1 MKKLLVLLAVTFAGN
16 AWAQAGE
23 FWFDA
28 GESVLS
34 NSGIGTDQAV
44 GGTSKDVELTNGF
57 RFGFRFC
64 FNQGDHFGHEVQYA
78 YSRTHVKFNDH
89 GGAQQGMA
97 IHQGGYNFLGYLTK
111 EGSKIRPF
119 GTAGVQF
126 SNFVPPG
133 SSATYGGGENKFGFN
148 YGAGVKVKVGP
159 KFGVR
164 FDVRQYVSG
173 KPSFGLALTSGLL
186 RQTEVSAGFGLVF

>member
-1 MKKLLVLLAVTFAGN
+1 MRKLLVLLAVGFAGN
-16 AWAQAGE
+16 ALAQSGE

-34 NSGIGTDQAV
+34 NSGIGTDQTV
-44 GGTSKDVELTNGF
+44 GGKSNDVQLTNGF
-57 RFGFRFC
+57 RFAFRFC

-78 YSRTHVKFNDH
+78 YSRTHLQYNDQ
-89 GGAQQGMA
+89 GGANQGMA

-133 SSATYGGGENKFGFN
+133 SSATSGGGDNKFGFN
-148 YGAGVKVKVGP
+148 YGAGVKARVGS

-164 FDVRQYVSG
+164 FDVRQYASG
-173 KPSFGLALTSGLL
+173 KPFGLAMKSGML
-186 RQTEVSAGFGLVF
+186 RQTEVSAGFGLMF

>member
-1 MKKLLVLLAVTFAGN
+1 MTKLLVLFVVMFAGN

-28 GESVLS
+28 GESLLS
-34 NSGIGTDQAV
+34 NNGVGTDQAL
-44 GGTSKDVELTNGF
+44 GGKSNDVELTNGF

-64 FNQGDHFGHEVQYA
+64 FNQGNFWGHEVQYA
-78 YSRTHVKFNDH
+78 YSRAHLKFNDQ
-89 GGAQQGMA
+89 GGAEQGMA
-97 IHQGGYNFLGYLTK
+97 IHQGGYNFLAYLTK

-133 SSATYGGGENKFGFN
+133 SSATSGGGDNKFGVN
-148 YGAGVKVKVGP
+148 YGAGIKARVGD

-164 FDVRQYVSG
+164 FDVRQYASG
-173 KPSFGLALTSGLL
+173 KPFGLPLKSGWL
-186 RQTEVSAGFGLVF
+186 RQTEVSAGFGLLF